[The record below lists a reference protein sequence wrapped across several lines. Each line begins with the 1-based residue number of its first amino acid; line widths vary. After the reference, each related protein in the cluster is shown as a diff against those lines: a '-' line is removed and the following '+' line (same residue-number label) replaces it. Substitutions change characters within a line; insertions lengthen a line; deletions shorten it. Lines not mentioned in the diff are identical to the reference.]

1 MKLQLLLFFKDSFC
15 RWCERFLMRRRAH
28 KTKWRTRAAE
38 SSFLWSSR
46 SSGTL
51 SGCTSHHSTCI
62 FTDRLWPVSHLPDTT
77 LPTAVVGVVPRF
89 KFHLC
94 NIELTQPRPVKPHAG
109 CAPPP
114 RESHPRLSHQIP
126 DLCFA
131 RVKALVPPPTVMIPL
146 LTGSLACPSTT
157 LFSHSGHCWVASSRT
172 ASRRIIQT
180 QVSLQEYQLGE

>member
-1 MKLQLLLFFKDSFC
+1 MVLPLLWHLERLHLASQHLHLHRSPLACLTSARYDVAHRCC
-15 RWCERFLMRRRAH
+15 RSCSAFQI
-28 KTKWRTRAAE
+28 
-38 SSFLWSSR
+38 SS
-46 SSGTL
+46 L
-51 SGCTSHHSTCI
+51 S
-62 FTDRLWPVSHLPDTT
+62 
-77 LPTAVVGVVPRF
+77 
-89 KFHLC
+89 

-157 LFSHSGHCWVASSRT
+157 LLSHSGHCWVASSRT